1 MSRRVL
7 IDCLAFGSEGG
18 SLQGELEVAA
28 LTRLHDSLSDFG
40 GCLAYRIRG
49 AIGERKRPELRVEV
63 DGDLSLRCQRCL
75 EVLPYRV
82 ELRSLL
88 EFVDSDSDLTQEE
101 LEDDSRDY
109 LPVQK
114 ALDVAGLI
122 EDELILALPSVPRH
136 TDCALPGAARED
148 LNLSPFSVLAGLQG
162 RLQ

>member
-40 GCLAYRIRG
+40 GCLVYRIRG